1 MAKMIKRSLFGLTFL
16 LLIVALFLAF
26 WEPYYA
32 QPIAGAAPAK
42 RDYQVEI
49 IRDQFGVPH
58 IFGKTDA
65 DVSYG
70 IAWAHSED
78 DFATL
83 QQVAAMTRGRLGA
96 ITGAEGAQVDYV
108 AHLLKITQTVEE
120 KYDAL
125 PADVRALLDGYAA
138 GMNRYAETHPQEVA
152 LSGLFPINGR
162 DVAAGFAL
170 RSPFFYGLNT
180 ILEPLVAGG
189 DLRPDGGP
197 PLKGD
202 TAPIG
207 TETQGK
213 EETPSAVQTAEQTHV
228 QGAANIAKPSP
239 RMTPLG
245 QYPELN
251 GSNAFAIKPERSS
264 DNVTRL
270 VSNTHQPWEGPV
282 AWYELVVH
290 SEEGWDFAGATF
302 PGSPF
307 PFLGHNKNLGWTNTV
322 NRPDLIDV
330 YELTVDDAGKRYK
343 LDGEWQDL
351 ESRQLWLAV
360 KYGPFTIPYPQTV
373 YRSAHG
379 PVVKNDKGYFAVR
392 YASIDDLTMLTQYFR
407 LQKAQNFDEW
417 QEVMALQGV
426 PSTNF
431 IYADREGNIGMFY
444 NARFPDRKPGVD
456 WRSIVPGDRSDL
468 IWQQPVNWS
477 QVPKLINPASGYVM
491 NANNTP
497 YTIAGPGDELSREDF
512 SPLLGIEENWTNRG
526 ARAIALL
533 EAEDLI
539 SREALERIKYDT
551 GYMQDKYPKLW
562 MDALLAVD
570 VGADANLK
578 QAQALLA
585 AWDWNMDGKG
595 TKSKNGGD
603 ALALMLMNTALFNA
617 PLGRSLGD
625 DLDAKDELQKAAAHL
640 LTHFGTLD
648 PPLGDVLRL
657 RHGDV
662 DLPYIGGSDALRA
675 STRWDVHDDGRL
687 SIVHGDSFLMFVE
700 WDEQGNV
707 SSETIHPFGAATT
720 QPDSKHYA
728 DQSPLF
734 VKQQLKPVL
743 FTREKLEDAGFKA
756 YRPD

>member
-1 MAKMIKRSLFGLTFL
+1 MAIIIKRSLFGLAIL
-16 LLIVALFLAF
+16 LLLVALFLAF
-26 WEPYYA
+26 WEPYFA
-32 QPIAGAAPAK
+32 KPILGAAPAE
-42 RDYQVEI
+42 RDYKVEI
-49 IRDQFGVPH
+49 IRDDYGVPH

-78 DFATL
+78 DFYTL
-83 QQVAAMTRGRLGA
+83 QNVAAMTRGRLGA

-108 AHLLKITQTVEE
+108 AHLLKIGQTAEQ

-138 GMNRYAETHPQEVA
+138 GMNRYAETHPEEVS
-152 LSGLFPINGR
+152 LSGLFPLNGR
-162 DVAAGFAL
+162 DIAAGFAL
-170 RSPFFYGLNT
+170 RSPFFYGLNRV
-180 ILEPLVAGG
+180 LEPLVAGEE
-189 DLRPDGGP
+189 LRPDGGP
-197 PLKGD
+197 ALNG
-202 TAPIG
+202 I
-207 TETQGK
+207 K
-213 EETPSAVQTAEQTHV
+213 ESIDSNTDKDADKDKDADSSEDIAQTVQSAAR
-228 QGAANIAKPSP
+228 ISKIPP

-245 QYPELN
+245 KHPELN
-251 GSNAFAIKPERSS
+251 GSNAFAIKPERST

-343 LDGEWQDL
+343 LDGQWQEL
-351 ESRQLWLAV
+351 ESRQVWLPV

-379 PVVKNDKGYFAVR
+379 PVIKNDKGYFAVR
-392 YASIDDLTMLTQYFR
+392 YASIDDLTMLTQYYR
-407 LQKAQNFDEW
+407 IQKAQNFDEW
-417 QEVMALQGV
+417 QEAMALQGV

-444 NARFPDRKPGVD
+444 NARFPDRKAGVD
-456 WRSIVPGDRSDL
+456 WRGIVPGDRSDL
-468 IWQQPVNWS
+468 IWQQPVSWNS
-477 QVPKLINPASGYVM
+477 VPRLVNPASGYVM

-497 YTIAGPGDELSREDF
+497 YTTAGPGDELKREDF

-551 GYMQDKYPKLW
+551 GYVQDKYPKLW
-562 MDALLAVD
+562 MDKLLAVD
-570 VGADANLK
+570 VGDDDNLK
-578 QAQALLA
+578 QAQTLLA
-585 AWDWNMDGKG
+585 AWDWNMDGKN
-595 TKSKNGGD
+595 KGD
-603 ALALMLMNTALFNA
+603 ALALMLMNTGLFNA
-617 PLGRSLGD
+617 PLGRSLVD
-625 DLDAKDELQKAAAHL
+625 DLDAKEELEKTVDHL
-640 LTHFGTLD
+640 QTHFGTID

-675 STRWDVHDDGRL
+675 STRWDVDDDGRL

-707 SSETIHPFGAATT
+707 SSQSINPFGSATT
-720 QPDSKHYA
+720 RPDSEHYT

-734 VKQQLKPVL
+734 VKRQLKPLL
-743 FTREKLEDAGFKA
+743 FTREKLEDAGFVA
-756 YRPD
+756 YRPQ